1 MNRKLRTVLVAL
13 GAEFLFVSLFLMCC
27 SLWETRKAERSV
39 AELLPQVVSSI
50 EEACEQPVTTDENEA
65 GVEIDGNRYLGY
77 LSIPSL
83 ELELPVMY
91 EWDYDCLNTSPCRYA
106 GTTKTKDLII
116 AAHNYSGHFGRVP
129 ELSPGD
135 SICLTE
141 WNQVVSRYKVVEI
154 EEFTSGSMQ
163 NITSGDY
170 DLTLVDITDGLKKS
184 VAVRCIKEEN

>member
-129 ELSPGD
+129 ELSPRRQH
-135 SICLTE
+135 LPNRME
-141 WNQVVSRYKVVEI
+141 
-154 EEFTSGSMQ
+154 SGSITIQ
-163 NITSGDY
+163 SGRNRGIHLRFHAKYNIRRLRPDPG
-170 DLTLVDITDGLKKS
+170 
-184 VAVRCIKEEN
+184 